1 MAGHFNLNR
10 VDVPRIL
17 GFAFGLIIAILN
29 VEFGSLVGSQLGLWI
44 VLAGILAGAGISV
57 AFAVSIAMPHGVGGT

>member
-1 MAGHFNLNR
+1 MAGHFRLTQ

-17 GFAFGLIIAILN
+17 GFAFGLIIAVLN
-29 VEFGSLVGSQLGLWI
+29 VAFGSLVGGSLGLWI

-57 AFAVSIAMPHGVGGT
+57 AFAMSIIWPGGSTT